1 MPLDTNTN
9 PMVGTMTDNY
19 IDVKH
24 VYFGAPDDNGFR
36 LKSVDVW
43 YATKPTTPEYG
54 LVDYDDKNIDGAQA
68 AITTAWAIA
77 KAGQDNIYIY
87 DRDDIN
93 GLRELLNRL
102 EEDFDRRDMEDL
114 TREFQEENSD
124 DED

>member
-1 MPLDTNTN
+1 
-9 PMVGTMTDNY
+9 MTDNY